1 MVNKI
6 VMVTGRDSKEY
17 EDNINAAL
25 MSLEVNYI
33 IKDNQSHRIGA
44 STVLEGQIWCVE
56 KAPAE
61 EQVSIGTR
69 SIGENAD

>member
-6 VMVTGRDSKEY
+6 VMVTGRDSEEY

-25 MSLEVNYI
+25 MKLEVNYI
-33 IKDNQSHRIGA
+33 IKDIQSHRIGA

-56 KAPAE
+56 KGAGE
-61 EQVSIGTR
+61 EVSIGTR
-69 SIGENAD
+69 SIEKNKD

>member
-6 VMVTGRDSKEY
+6 VMVTGRDSEEY

-25 MSLEVNYI
+25 MKLEVNYI
-33 IKDNQSHRIGA
+33 IKDIQLHSIGA

-56 KAPAE
+56 K
-61 EQVSIGTR
+61 GN
-69 SIGENAD
+69 GNNK